1 MRRLNREN
9 RDKIYAVAIKEY
21 GKMEQLGVLI
31 EEMSEL
37 QKEVCKLVFRGAGN
51 MNHVA
56 EEAADVVIMLEQLD
70 LMFPGIKDAIAEH
83 RDRKVRRLAENLK
96 MEV

>member
-1 MRRLNREN
+1 MSRLSRND
-9 RDKIYAVAIKEY
+9 RDKIYAAAISEY
-21 GKMEQLGVLI
+21 GKVEQLGVLI

-56 EEAADVVIMLEQLD
+56 EEAADVEIMLEQLV
-70 LMFPGIKDAIAEH
+70 LMFPELQKAIAEH
-83 RDRKVRRLAENLK
+83 KEQKVRRLAERLK